1 MSPIK
6 GSVSSEA
13 AATTVDTQKLKE
25 EIRMLQEALDV
36 MQQQANEYEKEIKS
50 LKEKSKPSRGVRTAG
65 GRSTPKKA
73 PMDLEAT
80 LNQLGQASNSKTASS
95 SSRDV
100 LLESI
105 SLETALFRPALG
117 SAVQSANLWKAKAMG
132 SALSKLSPLNVSTAA
147 QSLPSATSG
156 IADPKALDDLL
167 SKGNSNVQ
175 NHPQILNELAL
186 AKNEARTAK
195 ASFSIVDLSKRDVS
209 SRAQLNEEQQKERMA
224 EMRLQN
230 ATSLWL
236 KASANM
242 DIIAISETARANEA
256 LGRITLPCR
265 DGDGYIAPLAVSNA
279 ELRNLH
285 SFLVQ

>member
-147 QSLPSATSG
+147 QSLPSATYD
-156 IADPKALDDLL
+156 IDDPKALDDLF
-167 SKGNSNVQ
+167 SKDSNVQ
-175 NHPQILNELAL
+175 NHAQILNELAL
-186 AKNEARTAK
+186 AKNEARSVK
-195 ASFSIVDLSKRDVS
+195 ASFSIVDLSKSDVS

>member
-1 MSPIK
+1 MK

-25 EIRMLQEALDV
+25 EIRMLQEAVDV

-147 QSLPSATSG
+147 QSLPSATYD
-156 IADPKALDDLL
+156 IDDTNAQL
-167 SKGNSNVQ
+167 
-175 NHPQILNELAL
+175 LNELAL

-224 EMRLQN
+224 EIRLQN
-230 ATSLWL
+230 AMSLWL